1 MDRGEQLR
9 SVQDECFELFKK
21 KNHDYGDAFADFGTI
36 GVLIRMNDKIRRLIN
51 LSEKGISYVN
61 DESLRDTLVDLNNY
75 TSMAIML
82 MDEKKTNNQK

>member
-1 MDRGEQLR
+1 MGRPEQLR
-9 SVQDECFELFKK
+9 AVQDECLELFKK

-36 GVLIRMNDKIRRLIN
+36 GVLIRMNDKIRRLIS
-51 LSEKGISYVN
+51 LSDKGISYVN

-82 MDEKKTNNQK
+82 MDEKKSIDQK